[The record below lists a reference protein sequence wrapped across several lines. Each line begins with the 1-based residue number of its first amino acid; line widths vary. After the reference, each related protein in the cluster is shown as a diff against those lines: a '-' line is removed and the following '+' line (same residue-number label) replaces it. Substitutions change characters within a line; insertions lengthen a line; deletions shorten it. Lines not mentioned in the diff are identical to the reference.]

1 MTTSPH
7 ADLIARLQ
15 DLKRQ
20 SIARGRT
27 TASFFLDEEEQAAA
41 RTVFPESADVV
52 YDGGYPGARK
62 KRVIFRNAEND
73 FSVDTVCLQ
82 APVDQRFRA
91 IGHRDILGAL
101 MSLQIDRHSFGDF
114 WVEEGR
120 CIFLYTSAAMGRFL
134 KDQLTRIGPLSV
146 QFDETDERPVQVF
159 HTRRFEAVI
168 ASERADAIVAC
179 LAHLSRA
186 EAQRMIRS
194 GLVQKDHIALEKADE
209 LCNNGCTISIRG
221 CGRFT
226 YLGVLHR
233 TRKDR
238 IVAEF
243 LQDL

>member
-1 MTTSPH
+1 MAASSLPSSRFLIQNSRGEKIPAVVAVKPPH
-7 ADLIARLQ
+7 
-15 DLKRQ
+15 
-20 SIARGRT
+20 
-27 TASFFLDEEEQAAA
+27 F
-41 RTVFPESADVV
+41 
-52 YDGGYPGARK
+52 
-62 KRVIFRNAEND
+62 
-73 FSVDTVCLQ
+73 
-82 APVDQRFRA
+82 
-91 IGHRDILGAL
+91 
-101 MSLQIDRHSFGDF
+101 
-114 WVEEGR
+114 
-120 CIFLYTSAAMGRFL
+120 TSAAEKNAPLNVSDMGRFL